1 MPLGIR
7 ATNDFAFKKIFGSP
21 ENKIALISLLN
32 AILDLRR
39 PIVDV
44 TLENPYNLQD
54 FAEDKLS
61 ILDVKAVDQSG
72 AIYDIEM
79 QLTIFEGLIQRIV
92 YYGCKL
98 YTGQLLVGDDYSSLR
113 SAFSIL
119 LVNGILWPDANQVH
133 HAFRL
138 VDQKSGR
145 VLEET
150 LEVHTLELGRYNM
163 TEADLRTAGMLDC
176 WLYWFLHAHEYE
188 PEALRN
194 LFPQPPIRQATE
206 AITRIA
212 QITEDKAMYDARE
225 TARQDQVTAINS
237 ALRRGRVEGEIE
249 GEIKVRIE
257 TVQDLQKLLGVP
269 VGDEQGLRALGR
281 EQLQS
286 LTRSLQEKLRNRTP
300 L

>member
-1 MPLGIR
+1 M
-7 ATNDFAFKKIFGSP
+7 
-21 ENKIALISLLN
+21 LN
-32 AILDLRR
+32 AILDPQR

-79 QLTIFEGLIQRIV
+79 QLTTYEGLVQRIV

-98 YTGQLLVGDDYSSLR
+98 YTGQLVKGDDYSSLR
-113 SAFSIL
+113 PVFSIL
-119 LVNGILWPDANQVH
+119 LVDGVLWPDANELH

-138 VDQKSGR
+138 TDQKSGR

-194 LFPQPPIRQATE
+194 LFPQQPIRQATE
-206 AITRIA
+206 AIIRIA

-225 TARQDQVTAINS
+225 MARRDQTTAINS
-237 ALRRGRVEGEIE
+237 AFRRGRLEG
-249 GEIKVRIE
+249 KIE
-257 TVQDLQKLLGVP
+257 TLQGILGVP
-269 VGDEQGLRALGR
+269 ASGEDELRGID
-281 EQLQS
+281 
-286 LTRSLQEKLRNRTP
+286 TWISLQAMTTLCRSNCATGRLCSRAQRT
-300 L
+300 

>member
-7 ATNDFAFKKIFGSP
+7 PTNDFAFKKTFGSP
-21 ENKIALISLLN
+21 ENKLALISLLN

-39 PIVDV
+39 PIVDL

-61 ILDVKAVDQSG
+61 ILDVKAADQSG

-79 QLTIFEGLIQRIV
+79 QLTIFEGLVRRIV

-98 YTGQLLVGDDYSSLR
+98 YTGQLVKGDDYSSLR
-113 SAFSIL
+113 PVFSIL
-119 LVNGILWPDANQVH
+119 LVDGILWPDANQVH

-138 VDQKSGR
+138 ADQKSGR
-145 VLEET
+145 VLQEI

-163 TEADLRTAGMLDC
+163 READLPTAGMLDC

-188 PEALRN
+188 SEALLK
-194 LFPQPPIRQATE
+194 LFPQQPIRQATE

-225 TARQDQVTAINS
+225 MARRDQTTAINS
-237 ALRRGRVEGEIE
+237 AIRQGRIEGEIE

-257 TVQDLQKLLGVP
+257 TVQDLQRLLGVP
-269 VGDEQGLRALGR
+269 VGDEQELRALGR

-286 LTRSLQEKLRNRTP
+286 VTRSLQEKLRNRTP